1 MLITIT
7 ICLIAPWLNLRRVPV
22 TAERLSDHAIR
33 LYFTYAIPRLCS
45 GPALAIRPWLDFHKF
60 ASIPDE
66 RGFSI
71 IVSKAGDWTS
81 KVITDPPTH
90 LWKRG
95 WMTRGVLNVAP
106 IFKGMVIV
114 TTGSGIGPV
123 MSLLNAGRNLN
134 VRLLW
139 STRDPLKTYG
149 QSIIDDAY
157 RADPNAVI
165 INTSTNKRPE
175 LAELAYDLYLESKSE
190 AVFLISNPKVT
201 RKFVYSLESRGVPTF
216 APIFDS

>member
-1 MLITIT
+1 MLITVT

-22 TAERLSDHAIR
+22 RAEKLSDHAVR
-33 LYFTYAIPRLCS
+33 LYFTYTIPRLCS
-45 GPALAIRPWLDFHKF
+45 GPALALRPWLDFHKF

-66 RGFSI
+66 GGFSV

-81 KVITDPPTH
+81 DTIANPPKY

-106 IFKGMVIV
+106 IFKRMVIV

-139 STRDPLKTYG
+139 STRDPVTTYG
-149 QSIIDDAY
+149 ESIIADVY

-165 INTSTNKRPE
+165 INTSTTKRPD
-175 LAELAYDLYLESKSE
+175 LPELAYDLYLESKAE
-190 AVFLISNPKVT
+190 AVFLISNPRVT
-201 RKFVYSLESRGVPTF
+201 RKFVYALESRGVPTF